1 MSLTEMVIRGLVADH
16 NIACIECGTRFRRS
30 GLRVVRQGPMVWHIS
45 ARCAK
50 CGSTYLLV
58 VRIDNKGLAAAANT
72 QEPTLELSAEEAEIL
87 DQEVPISADDVLAI
101 GDLLERIHTIPE
113 LLHELGGNTATNLPE
128 TKA

>member
-58 VRIDNKGLAAAANT
+58 VRIDDKGLAAAGSA
-72 QEPTLELSAEEAEIL
+72 QEPDVELDVEEAEL
-87 DQEVPISADDVLAI
+87 FAQESPISADDVLAI
-101 GDLLERIHTIPE
+101 GDLLERVHTMPE
-113 LLHELGGNTATNLPE
+113 LLHELGGYSVNPSE
-128 TKA
+128 TKD